1 MTNKELT
8 TVKNR
13 IHKFTEDHPIAYKAL
28 VYGGAM
34 TVFMGGLYL
43 MARHNTKALDDTI
56 DTALAKT
63 MIIESTADKYCAIKD
78 DFMIDLDPKSIADT
92 IGKIK
97 NEGFAITKEG
107 LDALQAIIDN
117 PVIID

>member
-1 MTNKELT
+1 MTNKKLT
-8 TVKNR
+8 VVKDR
-13 IHKFTEDHPIAYKAL
+13 INKFTEDHPIACTAL

-34 TVFMGGLYL
+34 TVFVGGLYL
-43 MARHNTKALDDTI
+43 MARHNTKVLEAGEI
-56 DTALAKT
+56 AKT
-63 MIIESTADKYCAIKD
+63 TILQNTADEYCAIKD

-92 IGKIK
+92 IGRIK

-107 LDALQAIIDN
+107 LDALQAVIDN

>member
-1 MTNKELT
+1 MTNKEIT
-8 TVKNR
+8 TVKER
-13 IHKFTEDHPIAYKAL
+13 INTFAKNHPMVCTAL
-28 VYGGAM
+28 VCGGA
-34 TVFMGGLYL
+34 TIVYVGSVYL
-43 MARHNTKALDDTI
+43 ISRYKSKLIGI
-56 DTALAKT
+56 DEVAKT
-63 MIIESTADKYCAIKD
+63 KILENSADEYCAIKD

-107 LDALQAIIDN
+107 LDALQAVIDN

>member
-1 MTNKELT
+1 MTSKKLTAVKDRINKFNE
-8 TVKNR
+8 N
-13 IHKFTEDHPIAYKAL
+13 HPIVCTAL

-34 TVFMGGLYL
+34 TVFVGGLYL
-43 MARHNTKALDDTI
+43 MVRHQTKVLEAGEI
-56 DTALAKT
+56 AKT
-63 MIIESTADKYCAIKD
+63 TILENTADEYCAIKD

-92 IGKIK
+92 IGRIK

-107 LDALQAIIDN
+107 LDALQAVIDN